1 MLCVV
6 WGKFFSVRV
15 FYARNFLGAPAL
27 GRRQGARQGRQTPR
41 VICASARQSIHYP
54 WRCGHVPRGMEWWG
68 WGWVWVGGRQDRT
81 SVAQAAEGGSDGG
94 WAVTPIMRQHTVHA
108 RALLSRLPDAAPPPC
123 QLWQPKGDHNH
134 EHKEHCADG
143 ICGAA
148 AKYDKYNTHMGMP
161 GH

>member
-1 MLCVV
+1 VHLSEHSLPVSLRSYASRDGVV
-6 WGKFFSVRV
+6 GVV
-15 FYARNFLGAPAL
+15 MGVG
-27 GRRQGARQGRQTPR
+27 GRKTGQ
-41 VICASARQSIHYP
+41 
-54 WRCGHVPRGMEWWG
+54 VPLRLKGIG
-68 WGWVWVGGRQDRT
+68 WWVGGDADHAGACR
-81 SVAQAAEGGSDGG
+81 G
-94 WAVTPIMRQHTVHA
+94 HTVHA
-108 RALLSRLPDAAPPPC
+108 RALLSRLPDTDPPPF

>member
-1 MLCVV
+1 MLCFV
-6 WGKFFSVRV
+6 WGAFFSVRV
-15 FYARNFLGAPAL
+15 FYARNFLG
-27 GRRQGARQGRQTPR
+27 RRQGAWQGRES

-54 WRCGHVPRGMEWWG
+54 CSLSCLPPTHSHPHHSIPRG
-68 WGWVWVGGRQDRT
+68 T
-81 SVAQAAEGGSDGG
+81 GSDGG
-94 WAVTPIMRQHTVHA
+94 WVVPPLMGTPHA